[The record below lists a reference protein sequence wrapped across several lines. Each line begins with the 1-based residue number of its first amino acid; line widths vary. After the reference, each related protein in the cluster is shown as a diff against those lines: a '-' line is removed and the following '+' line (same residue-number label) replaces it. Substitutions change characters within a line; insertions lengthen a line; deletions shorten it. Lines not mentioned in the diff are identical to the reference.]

1 MNKQVVFVI
10 VLLLIL
16 AGVIVYNN
24 QKEQFGWGRRGL
36 GWGRRGPGWGRRGPG
51 WRRWGGPRW
60 WGRPDCYCGPYGC
73 NCGYSVG
80 RRGWFW

>member
-1 MNKQVVFVI
+1 MDRAR
-10 VLLLIL
+10 LIL
-16 AGVIVYNN
+16 CILIVVAIGYFVYTSSST
-24 QKEQFGWGRRGL
+24 EEFGWGRRG
-36 GWGRRGPGWGRRGPG
+36 WWRGPG
-51 WRRWGGPRW
+51 WRGPRW